1 MKRFLAL
8 SCFVA
13 TFTYAN
19 AQTIDDDWIF
29 SVAYIGN
36 ESTGGGGTGFFVSR
50 EFETNKNMIFLVS
63 NKHVLMPK
71 DPPPGETNRLAKA
84 KVVITREQDVL
95 CCQARC

>member
-63 NKHVLMPK
+63 N
-71 DPPPGETNRLAKA
+71 RLAKA